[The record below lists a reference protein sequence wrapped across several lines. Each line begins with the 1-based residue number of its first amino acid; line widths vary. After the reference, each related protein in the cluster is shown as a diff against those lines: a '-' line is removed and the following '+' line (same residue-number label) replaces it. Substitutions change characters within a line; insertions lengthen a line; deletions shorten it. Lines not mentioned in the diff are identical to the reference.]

1 MDETKLNT
9 QVISS
14 LNHANSLFIDDERAA
29 LPVMHLLKKLRL
41 DGVISDADYHVG
53 CYFSRELCLSKIEV
67 FNLIVL
73 VATRLSVEINRQ
85 NTCFALNQLMS
96 LDWIMNAN
104 LPLPPQESWLAHLTE
119 SDVCGEHCPLVEAN
133 GFVYFNRYYQKELL
147 VAAFIISGQS
157 CQPAHHWLP
166 KSVLTGNSSLV
177 DNLFKDNN
185 DESSQSIDWQHRAV
199 YNSLCH
205 RFSVITGGPG
215 TGKTTTV
222 IKLLTA
228 LIEMYLPQPELIKR
242 QIGSFT
248 IKLAAPTGKAALRLT
263 ESIAKGIEKLNI
275 SDEVKNLI
283 PLQASTIH
291 RLLKPLGQNEFYYN
305 ANNKLPIDVLVL
317 DEASMVDLSLMAKLM
332 AALPNH
338 CQLVMIGDKQQ
349 LASVEAGN
357 LLAEV
362 CSPLTTMSDEQQ
374 NQLFYVTELKRSYRF
389 DALGGIGLLAKA
401 VNEGRTT
408 AVDHLLVENSINTDK
423 QSVQAF
429 LENSAVLSWL
439 NQQIHSVGIVV
450 NLMVNHHL
458 TMFEQIMCLTPESEE
473 SQVKSL
479 FEHLFKLQIL
489 CCVKQSQ
496 FGVEAINKL
505 VKQRLSQLGHV
516 DWHHEHYVGK
526 PILVTENAYHLGLF
540 NGDIGLQLPDPV
552 SGILMTYFVD
562 GSGKLVKLFNQ
573 RLPAHEMVYAMTVHK
588 SQGSEFDHTVLLMP
602 GEETGNKLL
611 SRELVYT
618 AITRAK
624 KRFTIFGDKRQILNS
639 VGQHTQ
645 RQSGLSK
652 LLFD

>member
-9 QVISS
+9 QATSS
-14 LNHANSLFIDDERAA
+14 LNEANSLFIDKERAA

-53 CYFSRELCLSKIEV
+53 CYFGKELNLSKIDV
-67 FNLIVL
+67 FNLVVL

-119 SDVCGEHCPLVEAN
+119 SGVCGEHCPLVEAN

-147 VAAFIISGQS
+147 VAAFIIAGQS
-157 CQPAHHWLP
+157 YKPAHHWLP
-166 KSVLTGNSSLV
+166 NSVLAGNSSLV
-177 DNLFKDNN
+177 DNLFTGNN

-263 ESIAKGIEKLNI
+263 ESITKGIEKLNI

-283 PLQASTIH
+283 PIQASTIH

-332 AALPNH
+332 AALPDH
-338 CQLVMIGDKQQ
+338 CQMVMIGDKQQ

-401 VNEGRTT
+401 VNEGRIS

-429 LENSAVLSWL
+429 LENSTVLSWL

-458 TMFEQIMCLTPESEE
+458 TMFEQIVCLTSENEE

-540 NGDIGLQLPDPV
+540 NGDIGLQLPDPA